1 MAERPEAP
9 ERPVR
14 PATVELAC
22 YLLWALVAAGLVVS
36 ILVVVYRDRL
46 AQTWAPEPSG
56 DSTVQPVDFVPVI
69 LVLYVVIAGTTLTL
83 VPLLR
88 LGHNWARHVLAVI
101 SLGIVLATAA
111 TVRTS
116 PPTMVRGC
124 AIAAA
129 AIAAVVAVLLWH
141 PDSHRFIRETSAED
155 DD

>member
-1 MAERPEAP
+1 MAERPE
-9 ERPVR
+9 R

-22 YLLWALVAAGLVVS
+22 YLLWTLVAAGLVVS
-36 ILVVVYRDRL
+36 VLVVVFRDRL
-46 AQTWAPEPSG
+46 AETWAPEPSG

-69 LVLYVVIAGTTLTL
+69 IVLYIVVAATTVTL

-101 SLGIVLATAA
+101 ALGIVLATAA

-116 PPTMVRGC
+116 PPAMVRGS

-129 AIAAVVAVLLWH
+129 AIAAVIAVLLWH
-141 PDSHRFIRETSAED
+141 PDSHRYIRETATD
-155 DD
+155 D